1 MVLLNCGKPGD
12 FVAKTLTFNQFVDEV
27 AATVKKATKM
37 DVSRKEARTWTELV
51 FESVKTNISKGVKVP
66 GFGKFQV
73 RQLKARTGR
82 NPATGEAIKIP
93 ARSKVAFSAAKEL
106 KEKYNKKGK

>member
-1 MVLLNCGKPGD
+1 M
-12 FVAKTLTFNQFVDEV
+12 AKSMTFNQFVDEV
-27 AATVKKATKM
+27 AKRTKATRKDAKM
-37 DVSRKEARTWTELV
+37 WVEHT
-51 FESVKTNISKGVKVP
+51 FESIKMHIPKGVKIP

-73 RQLKARTGR
+73 RQLKARMGR

-93 ARSKVAFSAAKEL
+93 ARSKVAFSASKEL